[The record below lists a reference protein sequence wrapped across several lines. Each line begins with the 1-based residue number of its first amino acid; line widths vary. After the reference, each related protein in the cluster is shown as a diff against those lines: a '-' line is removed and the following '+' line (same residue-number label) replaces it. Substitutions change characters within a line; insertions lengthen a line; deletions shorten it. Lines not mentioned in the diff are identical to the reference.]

1 VAQFL
6 LVSGARQT
14 WSAKEALRPS
24 LAIAASLACLLSSS
38 CATAPAPTGEPEPPK
53 VVVTADKAPT
63 AAGRVG
69 DRTDRPR
76 TAISKIDPT
85 LLVAGPGVAKGE
97 SQHVMIGLEKTPPTP
112 EEAELIRELR
122 GGAARFGDERMR
134 IESLLLA
141 HRQTRIRAQQEPL
154 REFIESIGGTVLWEA
169 RASFGLDASLTRA
182 MILQL
187 AELPDVVRLDADHR
201 LVESA
206 HPE

>member
-1 VAQFL
+1 
-6 LVSGARQT
+6 
-14 WSAKEALRPS
+14 
-24 LAIAASLACLLSSS
+24 
-38 CATAPAPTGEPEPPK
+38 
-53 VVVTADKAPT
+53 
-63 AAGRVG
+63 
-69 DRTDRPR
+69 
-76 TAISKIDPT
+76 
-85 LLVAGPGVAKGE
+85 
-97 SQHVMIGLEKTPPTP
+97 MIGLEKTPPTP